1 MSAPDTSLTPP
12 PPIPGLYVAGRQT
25 AEALQALGV
34 SHVLDVPGTLSS
46 KLAAEARVRIM
57 GLGVFDEP
65 EANLLDQLPAA
76 LDFIASALGAGGRV
90 LVACEA
96 GVSRSVAVALAHL
109 MREEG
114 GEEPVEARLA
124 ELQQVHPAAEPN
136 EGFMAQLELFRA
148 MGCRL
153 DRGHAP
159 YRKFRTENLGR
170 QYHVEGRVALSELD
184 EGGSPGE
191 GSISSGAPGNVELYR
206 CKRCRAL
213 VGTSQNSV
221 PHDKGEGDR
230 AFTWRKRKGKKG
242 EGLDVC
248 QSLFVE
254 PLSWM
259 KALEDGDV
267 QGKISCSCG
276 SRLGNFNW
284 AGLQCNCGRWVT
296 PAFQL
301 QISQID
307 VEDSGSLRLPLRGGE
322 APVEEPTASSTEVL
336 PPRGARARPVPSL
349 GAAPALRGFSEG
361 ACLIFD
367 CDGVLVDSERM
378 SCAALHDAVRKVT
391 GASFPHR
398 FPEDFLTLFGSDVK
412 GSLEKLVELGHLPE
426 PAGLDED
433 AREALAARVAAAKE
447 RYFARRLKRSGLE
460 AFDGVKA
467 IVGQAKRLGVRVGI
481 GSSGTHEKIATSLEL
496 SGLSDLFRSFPVVG
510 SEDVARGKP
519 EPDVYLRAFEL
530 LEAGPGCRKVI
541 IEDSILGLRAARAA
555 GAFAIGVTNTFPHE
569 ALLPEADLVVESL
582 RDIDLRTVLQNL
594 APQS

>member
-1 MSAPDTSLTPP
+1 
-12 PPIPGLYVAGRQT
+12 
-25 AEALQALGV
+25 
-34 SHVLDVPGTLSS
+34 
-46 KLAAEARVRIM
+46 M
-57 GLGVFDEP
+57 GLGVLDEP

-96 GVSRSVAVALAHL
+96 GVSRSAAVALAHL
-109 MREEG
+109 IREEG
-114 GEEPVEARLA
+114 GEAPVEAQLA
-124 ELQQVHPAAEPN
+124 ELQRVYPAAEPN

-184 EGGSPGE
+184 EGGSAGE
-191 GSISSGAPGNVELYR
+191 GSAASGAPGNFELYR

-221 PHDKGEGDR
+221 PHDRGEGDR

-248 QSLFVE
+248 QSVFVE

-259 KALEDGDV
+259 KALEEGDV
-267 QGKISCSCG
+267 QGKLSCRCG

-307 VEDSGSLRLPLRGGE
+307 VEDSCSLRLPLRGGE
-322 APVEEPTASSTEVL
+322 APLQEPPPPATEAL
-336 PPRGARARPVPSL
+336 PPPGARAQPMPSL
-349 GAAPALRGFSEG
+349 GAAPALRGFPEG
-361 ACLIFD
+361 ACLVFD

-398 FPEDFLTLFGSDVK
+398 FPEDFLALFGSDVK
-412 GSLEKLVELGHLPE
+412 GSLERLVELGHLPE

-433 AREALAARVAAAKE
+433 AREVLAARVAAAKE
-447 RYFARRLKRSGLE
+447 RSFARRLGRSGLE

-496 SGLSDLFRSFPVVG
+496 SGLSDLFRSFPLAS

-530 LEAGPGCRKVI
+530 LKAGPGCRKVI

-555 GAFAIGVTNTFPHE
+555 GAFAIGVTNTFPRE
-569 ALLPEADLVVESL
+569 SLLPEADLVVESL
-582 RDIDLRTVLQNL
+582 RDIDLRTVLQSL

>member
-1 MSAPDTSLTPP
+1 M
-12 PPIPGLYVAGRQT
+12 
-25 AEALQALGV
+25 GV
-34 SHVLDVPGTLSS
+34 SHVLDVPGTLSP
-46 KLAAEARVRIM
+46 KVAAEARVRTM

-65 EANLLDQLPAA
+65 EANLLEQLPTA

-96 GVSRSVAVALAHL
+96 GVSRSAAVVVAHL

-114 GEEPVEARLA
+114 CEAPVEARLA
-124 ELQQVHPAAEPN
+124 DIQRVHPPAEPN
-136 EGFMAQLELFRA
+136 EGFMTQLELFRA

-170 QYHVEGRVALSELD
+170 QYHAEGRVALSELD

-191 GSISSGAPGNVELYR
+191 GGAAPGAPGVNVELYR

-221 PHDKGEGDR
+221 PHDRGEGDR
-230 AFTWRKRKGKKG
+230 AFTWRKRKGKRG

-248 QSLFVE
+248 QSVFVE
-254 PLSWM
+254 PLRWM
-259 KALEDGDV
+259 QALEGGDV
-267 QGKISCSCG
+267 QGKLTCRCG

-307 VEDSGSLRLPLRGGE
+307 VEASGSLRLPLRGGE
-322 APVEEPTASSTEVL
+322 AAVQGAPAPTADAL
-336 PPRGARARPVPSL
+336 PHPRARARPVPPL
-349 GAAPALRGFSEG
+349 GGAAALRCVPEG
-361 ACLIFD
+361 ACLVFD
-367 CDGVLVDSERM
+367 CDGVLVDSERL

-398 FPEDFLTLFGSDVK
+398 FPEDFLALFGSDVK
-412 GSLEKLVELGHLPE
+412 GSLERLVELGHLPE

-433 AREALAARVAAAKE
+433 ARGALAARVVAAKE
-447 RYFARRLKRSGLE
+447 HAFARRLRRSGLE

-467 IVGQAKRLGVRVGI
+467 IVGQAKRLGVRMGI

-496 SGLSDLFRSFPVVG
+496 SGLSDLFREFPVA
-510 SEDVARGKP
+510 SAEDVARGKP

-530 LEAGPGCRKVI
+530 LEAGPGCKKVI
-541 IEDSILGLRAARAA
+541 VEDSILGLRAARAA
-555 GAFAIGVTNTFPHE
+555 GAFAIGVTNTFPRE

-582 RDIDLRTVLQNL
+582 RDIDLRSVLQSL
-594 APQS
+594 ALQS

>member
-1 MSAPDTSLTPP
+1 MAPPPPPSPGGGGKAPPSPPLTPPPP

-46 KLAAEARVRIM
+46 NLAAEARVRVM
-57 GLGVFDEP
+57 GLGVLDEP

-76 LDFIASALGAGGRV
+76 LDFSASALGAGGRV

-96 GVSRSVAVALAHL
+96 GVSRSAAVALAHL
-109 MREEG
+109 IREEG
-114 GEEPVEARLA
+114 GEAPVEAQLA
-124 ELQQVHPAAEPN
+124 ELQRVYPAAEPN

-184 EGGSPGE
+184 EGGSAGE
-191 GSISSGAPGNVELYR
+191 GSAASGAPGNFELYR

-221 PHDKGEGDR
+221 PHDRGEGDR

-248 QSLFVE
+248 QSVFVE

-259 KALEDGDV
+259 KALEEGDV
-267 QGKISCSCG
+267 QGKLSCRCG

-307 VEDSGSLRLPLRGGE
+307 VEDSCSLRLPLRGGE
-322 APVEEPTASSTEVL
+322 APLQEPPAPATEAL
-336 PPRGARARPVPSL
+336 PPPGAR
-349 GAAPALRGFSEG
+349 E
-361 ACLIFD
+361 
-367 CDGVLVDSERM
+367 
-378 SCAALHDAVRKVT
+378 
-391 GASFPHR
+391 
-398 FPEDFLTLFGSDVK
+398 
-412 GSLEKLVELGHLPE
+412 
-426 PAGLDED
+426 
-433 AREALAARVAAAKE
+433 
-447 RYFARRLKRSGLE
+447 
-460 AFDGVKA
+460 
-467 IVGQAKRLGVRVGI
+467 I
-481 GSSGTHEKIATSLEL
+481 G
-496 SGLSDLFRSFPVVG
+496 
-510 SEDVARGKP
+510 
-519 EPDVYLRAFEL
+519 RAH
-530 LEAGPGCRKVI
+530 V
-541 IEDSILGLRAARAA
+541 
-555 GAFAIGVTNTFPHE
+555 
-569 ALLPEADLVVESL
+569 
-582 RDIDLRTVLQNL
+582 
-594 APQS
+594 